1 MVLRKCKAGYKLE
14 RGRKTKINHL
24 LFMDDLKLF
33 AKDENEIDSLVR
45 TANTL
50 SEDIG
55 MMFGVQK
62 CGVVVMKR

>member
-1 MVLRKCKAGYKLE
+1 MRKCKAGYQLE
-14 RGRKTKINHL
+14 RGRTKINHL
-24 LFMDDLKLF
+24 LFMYNLKLF

-45 TANTL
+45 TVNTF

-62 CGVVVMKR
+62 CGLVVMNRGKS